1 MQNLASALAP
11 KVAENF
17 KLNSIT
23 DSARG
28 TAFQF
33 TGLRTL
39 KVMSV
44 DTVPLTDYTRSG
56 TNRYGTPVELG
67 DTIQELTMKKDR
79 AFSMTIDKGNQ
90 ADQMNLKGAA
100 QALRRQNEQVVVPEL
115 DKYRISRWC
124 EEAGIIVPLTAAP
137 TKSTIVDT
145 IFDAGASMSNE
156 LVPTAKRTLFIRN
169 SVYKLLKASNEIIGN
184 DALGKKVIT
193 KGSVGE
199 FDGMDVK
206 AVPDSYFPAGVYFF
220 IKHKGS
226 TVDPV
231 KLSEANVHQDP
242 PGISGHLLEGRYY
255 YDAFVLGAKA
265 NGIYVAVEKDAQTTV
280 PTIAVAN
287 KKVTLTSADA
297 VIKYTLD
304 GSDPRYSDK
313 AQVYSAAFDAP
324 AAGTVVRAC
333 AVKSG
338 LFRSNVAEEK
348 IAA

>member
-39 KVMSV
+39 RVMSV
-44 DTVPLTDYTRSG
+44 DTVPMTDYTRSG

-67 DTIQELTMKKDR
+67 DTIQELTMKRDR
-79 AFSMTIDKGNQ
+79 SFSMTIDKGNQ

-100 QALRRQNEQVVVPEL
+100 QAMRRQNEQVVVPEL
-115 DKYRISRWC
+115 DKYRIDRWC
-124 EEAGIIVPLTAAP
+124 QEAGIIKPLTADP
-137 TKSTIVDT
+137 TKATIVDT
-145 IFDAGASMSNE
+145 IFDAGASMSNL

-169 SVYKLLKASNEIIGN
+169 SIYKLLKASNEIIGN

-265 NGIYVAVEKDAQTTV
+265 NGIYVAVEKDAQTTA
-280 PTIAVAN
+280 PTIAVASS
-287 KKVTLTSADA
+287 KVTLTSADA

-338 LFRSNVAEEK
+338 LFQSNVAEK
-348 IAA
+348 TI